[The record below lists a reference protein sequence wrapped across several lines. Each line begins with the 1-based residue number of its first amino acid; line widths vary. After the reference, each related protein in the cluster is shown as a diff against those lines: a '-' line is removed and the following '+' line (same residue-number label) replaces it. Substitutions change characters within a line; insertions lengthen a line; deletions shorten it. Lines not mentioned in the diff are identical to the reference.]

1 MEKKL
6 NILIL
11 EDNPTD
17 AELITYA
24 LRKEGMQFESMWV
37 DNRADFVA
45 ALTKNTFDIILSDN
59 SLPQFEARE
68 AVQIVRSM
76 LPDMPFILVT
86 GTVHEDF
93 IISIMKLGIDDY
105 ILKDRLKRLPSAIE
119 NALQNRQAAREKQKA
134 ELELK
139 ESEQKYRS
147 MIERISDGFFVLDYD
162 WNFQYVNKV
171 ASDLFQRPQT
181 ELLGKNIWAEF
192 PETVN
197 GAVYH
202 FLQKALYTQ
211 KEQFWEGF
219 SNAFQKWAQ
228 ISAYPSN
235 EGLVVYYRDITETKE
250 AEQAFQK
257 SQQQYK
263 EMVER
268 ITDGFYALDNDF
280 RYLFLNEKAGEIIL
294 HKPEEVLG
302 KTVWE
307 IFPDLVGTEL
317 YKNFLRARD
326 EQVYVHF
333 TEHYEATG
341 IWKDIQLYPSPD
353 GLSVFVK
360 DISEQKKSE
369 LAVKESEEV
378 RNLIMSS
385 ALDAI
390 ICVNNENRFIFWNKR
405 AEELF
410 GWTFGEI
417 KNETLTTTIIPQ
429 QHRSA
434 HAHAMEHYLVTG
446 KKKVSGRMM
455 ELTAL
460 KKSGK
465 EFPIE
470 LFMIPVKAGSSEFFC
485 AFIRD
490 ISERKELQQ
499 KLIDQQ
505 QKAAREIIATAL
517 DAQEKERNFIGQ
529 ELHDN
534 INQILIGT
542 KMMLQLTMSN
552 VEKNKHLLEKCVES
566 LSDVIKENRKLAHEM
581 VTPNIEHESI
591 HNLLQGL
598 TEDMFVSDLPKVTVR
613 VNPGAD
619 RQLHSKQKL
628 TLYRIAQ
635 EQCSNILK
643 YANASEMEIVVEEK
657 NGAVEMTIH
666 DNGQGMDAEKKP
678 NGIGLRNI
686 NSRLSIYNGTSKI
699 ITGPGKGFTLT
710 VQIPFSAG

>member
-1 MEKKL
+1 MKKKL
-6 NILIL
+6 NILLL

-17 AELITYA
+17 AELVKYA
-24 LRKEGMQFESMWV
+24 LRKENMEFESTWV
-37 DNRADFVA
+37 DNRVDFIA
-45 ALTKNTFDIILSDN
+45 ALKNNSFDIILSDN
-59 SLPQFEARE
+59 SLPQFEAKE
-68 AVQIVRSM
+68 AVQIVRNM

-86 GTVHEDF
+86 GTVHEEF

-105 ILKDRLKRLPSAIE
+105 ILKDRLTRLPSAIE
-119 NALQNRQAAREKQKA
+119 NAIHNREAEQKKRMA
-134 ELELK
+134 EAQLK
-139 ESEQKYRS
+139 ESEHKYRS
-147 MIERISDGFFVLDYD
+147 MIERISDGFYVLDPE
-162 WNFQYVNKV
+162 WNFQYINSV
-171 ASDLFQRPQT
+171 AASLFERTPKDLQ
-181 ELLGKNIWAEF
+181 GKNIWAEF
-192 PETVN
+192 PELVN
-197 GAVYH
+197 KPVYD
-202 FLQKALYTQ
+202 FLLATFQNQ
-211 KEQFWEGF
+211 KEQFFDGYSPF
-219 SNAFQKWAQ
+219 LKKWVQ
-228 ISAYPSN
+228 ISAYPSE
-235 EGLVVYYRDITETKE
+235 EGLVVFYRDVTETRK
-250 AEQAFQK
+250 AEEAFQK

-268 ITDGFYALDNDF
+268 ITDGFYSLDNDF

-302 KTVWE
+302 KSVWE

-317 YKNFLRARD
+317 YNNFLRARD

-333 TEHYEATG
+333 TEHYEVTG
-341 IWKDIQLYPSPD
+341 VWKDIQLYPSPE

-369 LAVKESEEV
+369 LAAKQSEEV

-390 ICVNNENRFIFWNKR
+390 ICVNSDNKFIFWNKR

-410 GWTFGEI
+410 GWTFDEI
-417 KNETLTTTIIPQ
+417 KNETLTTTIVPP
-429 QHRSA
+429 QHRNA
-434 HAHAMEHYLVTG
+434 HAHAMERYLVTG
-446 KKKVSGRMM
+446 EKKVSGRMM

-470 LFMIPVKAGSSEFFC
+470 LFMIPVKTGDGEFFC

-505 QKAAREIIATAL
+505 REAAREITATAL

-534 INQILIGT
+534 INQILVGT
-542 KMMLQLTMSN
+542 KMMMQLTMSN
-552 VEKNKHLLEKCVES
+552 VEKNKHLLEKCVDS
-566 LSDVIKENRKLAHEM
+566 LNEVIQENRKLAHEM
-581 VTPNIEHESI
+581 VTPNIEHETLHS
-591 HNLLQGL
+591 LLQTL
-598 TEDMFVSDLPKVTVR
+598 TTDMFLSEQAKVNVLVNPKV
-613 VNPGAD
+613 D
-619 RQLHSKQKL
+619 QQLNSKQKL
-628 TLYRIAQ
+628 ALYRIAQ

-643 YANASEMEIVVEEK
+643 YAEASEVNLVVEEK
-657 NGAVEMTIH
+657 NKGVEMSIQ
-666 DNGQGMDAEKKP
+666 DNGKGMEIDKKP

-686 NSRLSIYNGTSKI
+686 NSRLSIFNGSSQI
-699 ITGPGKGFTLT
+699 ISAPGKGFILN
-710 VQIPFSAG
+710 VYIPF

>member
-1 MEKKL
+1 MKKKL

-17 AELITYA
+17 AELVKYA
-24 LRKEGMQFESMWV
+24 LRKENMEFESTWV
-37 DNRADFVA
+37 DNRSDFIA
-45 ALTKNTFDIILSDN
+45 ALKNNSFDIILSDN
-59 SLPQFEARE
+59 SLPQFEAKE
-68 AVQIVRSM
+68 AVQIVRD
-76 LPDMPFILVT
+76 LFTDMPFILVT

-105 ILKDRLKRLPSAIE
+105 ILKDRLTRLPSAIE
-119 NALQNRQAAREKQKA
+119 NAIIKREA
-134 ELELK
+134 EKEKRITEVQLK
-139 ESEQKYRS
+139 ESEHKYRS
-147 MIERISDGFFVLDYD
+147 MIERISDGFFVLDPG
-162 WNFQYVNKV
+162 WNFQYINSV
-171 ASDLFQRPQT
+171 AASLFKKSKE
-181 ELLGKNIWAEF
+181 ELLGKNIWTEF
-192 PETVN
+192 PEVVN
-197 GAVYH
+197 GAIYH
-202 FLQKALYTQ
+202 FFQKAFTTQ
-211 KEQFWEGF
+211 KEQFYDGYSEHF
-219 SNAFQKWAQ
+219 KRWAQ
-228 ISAYPSN
+228 ISAYPS
-235 EGLVVYYRDITETKE
+235 EDGLVVYYRDVTETKK
-250 AEQAFQK
+250 AEEAFQK

-302 KTVWE
+302 KSVWE

-317 YKNFLRARD
+317 YNNFLRARD

-369 LAVKESEEV
+369 LAAKQSEEV

-390 ICVNNENRFIFWNKR
+390 ICVNSDNKFIFWNKR

-410 GWTFGEI
+410 GWTFEEI
-417 KNETLTTTIIPQ
+417 KSETLTTTIVPP
-429 QHRSA
+429 QHRNA
-434 HAHAMEHYLVTG
+434 HAHAMERYLVTG
-446 KKKVSGRMM
+446 EKKVSGRMM

-465 EFPIE
+465 EFTIE
-470 LFMIPVKAGSSEFFC
+470 LFMIPVKTGDGEFFC

-490 ISERKELQQ
+490 ISERKDLQQ

-505 QKAAREIIATAL
+505 REAAREITATAL

-534 INQILIGT
+534 INQILVGT
-542 KMMLQLTMSN
+542 KIMLQLTMSN
-552 VEKNKHLLEKCVES
+552 VEKNKHLLDKCVES
-566 LSDVIKENRKLAHEM
+566 LDDVIKENRKLAHEM
-581 VTPNIEHESI
+581 VTPNIEQESLN
-591 HNLLQGL
+591 NLFQTL
-598 TEDMFVSDLPKVTVR
+598 TTDMFVSEQTKVHVLVR
-613 VNPGAD
+613 PEID
-619 RQLHSKQKL
+619 QQLNSKQKL
-628 TLYRIAQ
+628 ALYRIAQ
-635 EQCSNILK
+635 EQCANILK
-643 YANASEMEIVVEEK
+643 YAEASEVHLIVEEK
-657 NGAVEMTIH
+657 NNGVEMSIQ
-666 DNGQGMDAEKKP
+666 DNGKGMEIDKKP

-686 NSRLSIYNGTSKI
+686 NSRLSIFNGNSQI
-699 ITGPGKGFTLT
+699 ISAPGKGFILN
-710 VQIPFSAG
+710 VYIPF